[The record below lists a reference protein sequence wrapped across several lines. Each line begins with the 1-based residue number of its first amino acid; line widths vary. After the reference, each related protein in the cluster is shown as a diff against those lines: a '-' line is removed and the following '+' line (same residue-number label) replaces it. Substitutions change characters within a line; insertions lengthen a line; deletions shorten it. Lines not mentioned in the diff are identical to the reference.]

1 MREQEQ
7 DLTRR
12 SILHG
17 AAVLGAATL
26 LVRPHSTPTVGMAEG
41 SAPWGPG
48 TVGKTGPGSRS
59 SGPGATARGLGGLVG
74 ATVSPTAM
82 RTRLWIEAAR
92 KFDAIVHRPMAVT
105 ACRLYFHRA
114 TITRDGLYL
123 VRMMAAAGVTTVIS
137 FMPSRN
143 LSRSEITNLQRSIR
157 QCRAAGLK
165 IESICLWHEPNNV
178 ARKPMAF
185 PRAQQYVDYVRY
197 YGPAV
202 TAMGIPLCY
211 IPVVLTTDGS
221 LQSDYFPGTTW
232 RGQQLV
238 SRIYPNFYCA
248 SQYIHGARMDASVRL
263 ADRSGLRLG
272 LAEFGRTN
280 CSTRPSNRAFAAY
293 MRYLRGIYAGRG
305 NKLSCMYWNDGP
317 LNVPNASVSEEL
329 GAFYDALT

>member
-1 MREQEQ
+1 MRKQ

-12 SILHG
+12 SVLHG

-26 LVRPHSTPTVGMAEG
+26 LVSQHDTPTVGMAEG
-41 SAPWGPG
+41 SAPWGSG
-48 TVGKTGPGSRS
+48 TLGKTRPGSS
-59 SGPGATARGLGGLVG
+59 SGGQDATARGLSGLVG

-92 KFDAIVHRPMAVT
+92 KFDAIVSRPMAVT
-105 ACRLYFHRA
+105 ACRLYFHGA
-114 TITRDGLYL
+114 TINRDGLYL

-137 FMPSRN
+137 IRPSRN

-165 IESICLWHEPNNV
+165 IESICLWHEPNNIT
-178 ARKPMAF
+178 RKMAF
-185 PRAQQYVDYVRY
+185 PKAQEYVDYVRY

-211 IPVVLTTDGS
+211 IPVVLTTDGT
-221 LQSDYFPGTTW
+221 LQDDYFPGTTW

-238 SRIYPNFYCA
+238 TRIYPNFYCA
-248 SQYIHGARMDASVRL
+248 SQYIHGTRMDASVRL
-263 ADRSGLRLG
+263 ADRNGIRLG

-280 CSTRPSNRAFAAY
+280 CSTRPSDRDFAAY
-293 MRYLRGIYAGRG
+293 MRYLRGIYAGRQD
-305 NKLSCMYWNDGP
+305 KLSCMYWNDGP

>member
-1 MREQEQ
+1 MREQ

-12 SILHG
+12 SVLHG

-26 LVRPHSTPTVGMAEG
+26 LVSQHSTPTVGMAEG

-48 TVGKTGPGSRS
+48 TVGKTGPGSAGGQS
-59 SGPGATARGLGGLVG
+59 GATARGLSGLVG

-105 ACRLYFHRA
+105 ACRLYFHGA
-114 TITRDGLYL
+114 TIDRDGLYL
-123 VRMMAAAGVTTVIS
+123 VRMMAATGVSTVLSIR
-137 FMPSRN
+137 PSRN
-143 LSRSEITNLQRSIR
+143 LSRSETTTLQRTIR

-178 ARKPMAF
+178 ASKPMAF

-211 IPVVLTTDGS
+211 IPVVLTTDGA
-221 LQSDYFPGTTW
+221 LQNDYFPGTTW

-238 SRIYPNFYCA
+238 SRVYPNFYCA
-248 SQYIHGARMDASVRL
+248 SQYIHGARMDATVRL
-263 ADRSGLRLG
+263 ADKYGLRLG

-280 CSTRPSNRAFAAY
+280 CSTQPSNRAFAAY
-293 MRYLRGIYAGRG
+293 MRYLRGIYAGRQD
-305 NKLSCMYWNDGP
+305 KLSCMYWGDGP

>member
-1 MREQEQ
+1 MREQ

-12 SILHG
+12 SVLHG
-17 AAVLGAATL
+17 AAILGAATL
-26 LVRPHSTPTVGMAEG
+26 LVSQHSTPTVGMAEG

-48 TVGKTGPGSRS
+48 TIGKTGPGSAGGQS
-59 SGPGATARGLGGLVG
+59 GATARGLGGLVG

-92 KFDAIVHRPMAVT
+92 KFDAMVRRPMAVT
-105 ACRLYFHRA
+105 ACRLYFHDA
-114 TITRDGLYL
+114 TIDRDGLYL
-123 VRMMAAAGVTTVIS
+123 VRMMAAAGVSTVIS
-137 FMPSRN
+137 IRPSRN
-143 LSRSEITNLQRSIR
+143 LSRGETTNLLRTIR

-165 IESICLWHEPNNV
+165 IESICLWHEPNNIT
-178 ARKPMAF
+178 RKMAF
-185 PRAQQYVDYVRY
+185 PRAQEYVDYVRY

-211 IPVVLTTDGS
+211 IPVVLTTDGT
-221 LQSDYFPGTTW
+221 LQADYFPGTTW
-232 RGQQLV
+232 RGQELV

-263 ADRSGLRLG
+263 ADKNGVRLG

-280 CSTRPSNRAFAAY
+280 CSTQPSNREFAAY
-293 MRYLRGIYAGRG
+293 MRYLRGIYAGRQD
-305 NKLSCMYWNDGP
+305 KLSCMYWNDGP